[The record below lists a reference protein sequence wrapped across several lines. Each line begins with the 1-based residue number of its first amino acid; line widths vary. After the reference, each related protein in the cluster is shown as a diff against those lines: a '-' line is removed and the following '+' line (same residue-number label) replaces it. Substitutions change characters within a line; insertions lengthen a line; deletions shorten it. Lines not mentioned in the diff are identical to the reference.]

1 MRMQIQNRF
10 LVNFFLLPG
19 LADPQAL
26 NQAVAAYQACHFIG
40 MPECDV
46 STCIHHFITCYIGK
60 KKSNIQEFHQG
71 LGTGQIDGL

>member
-1 MRMQIQNRF
+1 MPVPRGWPLTGGSTVVVLF
-10 LVNFFLLPG
+10 CAG

-46 STCIHHFITCYIGK
+46 STSQSFSLVAAVSY
-60 KKSNIQEFHQG
+60 
-71 LGTGQIDGL
+71 